1 MSALNHT
8 LVVNRLG
15 VNRWCDG
22 SRALV
27 MAVVLGSVSVAAGA
41 LTAGCASQDTSPAAA
56 DELLVGFAAGTT
68 SAQAEAIYTPLGAT
82 KVEEL
87 REISVHRIRVAPG
100 SLESVERALK
110 ANPAVRYVERN
121 RQVRPN

>member
-1 MSALNHT
+1 M
-8 LVVNRLG
+8 LVLHRCV
-15 VNRWCDG
+15 DG
-22 SRALV
+22 PRALF
-27 MAVVLGSVSVAAGA
+27 MAVVVGSVSVAAGP
-41 LTAGCASQDTSPAAA
+41 LTAGCASQDTRPAAA

-68 SAQAEAIYTPLGAT
+68 SAEAAAIYEPLGAT

-100 SLESVERALK
+100 SLESVERTLK

>member
-1 MSALNHT
+1 
-8 LVVNRLG
+8 
-15 VNRWCDG
+15 
-22 SRALV
+22 
-27 MAVVLGSVSVAAGA
+27 MAVVVGSVSVAAGA
-41 LTAGCASQDTSPAAA
+41 LTAGCASQDTRPAA

-68 SAQAEAIYTPLGAT
+68 SAQAEAIYKPLGAT

-100 SLESVERALK
+100 SMESVERTLK